1 MGELARNAANDDAFV
16 SALLELLG
24 AAAGQVEIEKFLRAH
39 FVYQSESFEI
49 VRTPQF
55 MLAELLERGWF
66 AGDCDC
72 VSTFAAALLVMFGHP
87 AKFVAIRYSHPSEFE
102 HVFVE
107 TDSYRIDPTVP
118 RATVHKDLEKMT
130 LEI

>member
-1 MGELARNAANDDAFV
+1 MGELAQSAVKDETFV
-16 SALLELLG
+16 NSIHQLIGFE
-24 AAAGQVEIEKFLRAH
+24 AGPVEIEKFLRAH

-118 RATVHKDLEKMT
+118 RGTVHKDLEKMT